1 MPSPETSRKLYDNL
15 DLMRAVEV
23 FLDGIPAAS
32 MEALRRGHAQI
43 GVDANHKLGIMDEL
57 MPVAGFAR

>member
-1 MPSPETSRKLYDNL
+1 
-15 DLMRAVEV
+15 MRAVEV
-23 FLDGIPAAS
+23 FLDCIPAAS